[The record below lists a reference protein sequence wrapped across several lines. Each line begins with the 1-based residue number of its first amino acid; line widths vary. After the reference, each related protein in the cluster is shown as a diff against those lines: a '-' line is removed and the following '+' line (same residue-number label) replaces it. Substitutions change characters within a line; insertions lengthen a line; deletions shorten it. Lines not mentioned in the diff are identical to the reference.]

1 MPVYMPV
8 YMDTRDICQKEH
20 DFLTEMFATDMVF
33 KEFAVDYI
41 RGVVDFA
48 NALMNQK
55 EERD

>member
-1 MPVYMPV
+1 MSV

-20 DFLTEMFATDMVF
+20 DFLTEMLATDTVF
-33 KEFAVDYI
+33 NEFAVYYI

-48 NALMNQK
+48 NALMTQK

>member
-1 MPVYMPV
+1 MSV

-20 DFLTEMFATDMVF
+20 DFLTEMLATDTVF
-33 KEFAVDYI
+33 KEFAVYYI

>member
-1 MPVYMPV
+1 MSV

-48 NALMNQK
+48 NTLMNQK